1 METWEGGGAPVY
13 VTLDLETTG
22 LDPDRDAII
31 EIGAVKFQGH
41 RVLENFQTL
50 VNPYREIPQAI
61 VRLTGIAQ
69 RSVDRAPPFAA
80 VAGELSEF
88 LGALPVVGHHVSFDL
103 GFLAK
108 HGLRLE
114 NEVYD
119 TWDLAAVVLP
129 SSSSYSLSELAS
141 GFKVEHRQPHRALSD
156 AQATHGVFVG
166 LLERAGA
173 LDPATLAYIQ
183 HMGARS
189 RWSTGRLFGALR
201 SLDAEVRDSRLGM
214 TGLDTPSLSKR
225 LGRTDRSL
233 RPVKEQQSLDEGEL
247 AAYMAP
253 GGLFSRAFPGFERR
267 PQQAEMMAAVTA
279 AFNRGG
285 HLMVEAG
292 TGVGKSLA
300 YLLPALLHSVRN
312 GARVVVST
320 NTINLQ
326 EQLLMKDIPALA
338 RVLEE
343 EGIVPEG
350 QIKSVPLKGRT
361 NYLCLRRWSHLA
373 RSDGLSGDDARVLSK
388 ALVWLQDTATGDRGE
403 INLSGRDIPAWSR
416 ISAGDGGQCPGL
428 RGEGPCFLRAARD
441 RAESAHI
448 LVVNHALLLADMAI
462 GGGLIPEYQ
471 HLIVDE
477 AHHLEEAA
485 THQLGFRVSQGLL
498 DDEMDALSRLLASA
512 RALVRGTSS
521 SSVQVKRAEEMV
533 SELET
538 TWGARARKDWDR
550 LWGVVDEFM
559 AVQPD
564 EGADQLQLSITRS
577 TRAQPG
583 WSEVEMAWEK
593 VHGSLE
599 DGIRGLDSLDGFLQ
613 TLPAGAPLEVETV
626 AMEISTWR
634 ERAEELRDHLE
645 TLLAAPAEDRRV
657 DWIARVRDGRSDSSH
672 TVLHSAPLNV
682 GPQLEIGLFAQKSSV
697 ILTSATLSTQGSYD
711 YIRDRLGLSEG
722 EELTLGSPFDYRRAA
737 LLLIPDDMPM
747 PETWGYQDALQQ
759 VLVGLGKALSG
770 HALVLFTSHAA
781 LRNAA
786 KAIRAPLE
794 AEGVRVLAQGVDGSP
809 RRIVQDFAKDPT
821 AMILGTSS
829 FWEGV
834 DLSGGILKALVLA
847 RLPFHVPTE
856 PVFAARSAQVENPF
870 QDYALPHAVL
880 RFRQGIGRLIRSSR
894 DRGAI
899 VVLDKRIVARQYGKA
914 FLDSIPPCTMKSG
927 PLSAIPGQAADWVGR
942 VEVGR

>member
-1 METWEGGGAPVY
+1 MGSGGPVY

-22 LDPDRDAII
+22 LDPDRDTII

-41 RVLENFQTL
+41 RVLDSFQTL
-50 VNPYREIPQAI
+50 VNPYREIPPAI

-108 HGLRLE
+108 QGLRLE

-129 SSSSYSLSELAS
+129 SSTSYSLSELAS
-141 GFKVEHRQPHRALSD
+141 GFKAEHRQPHRALSD

-183 HMGARS
+183 HLGARS
-189 RWSTGRLFGALR
+189 RWSTGRLFGTLG
-201 SLDAEVRDSRLGM
+201 SVDAEVRDSQLGM
-214 TGLDTPSLSKR
+214 TGLDTSSLAKR
-225 LGRTDRSL
+225 LGRTDRPM
-233 RPVKEQQSLDEGEL
+233 RPGKEQQSLDEGEL
-247 AAYMAP
+247 AAYLAP
-253 GGLFSRAFPGFERR
+253 GGLFFRAFPGFEPR
-267 PQQAEMMAAVTA
+267 PQQVKMMAAVTA
-279 AFNRGG
+279 SFNRGG

-326 EQLLMKDIPALA
+326 EQLLLKDIPALT

-343 EGIVPEG
+343 EGIVQEG
-350 QIKSVPLKGRT
+350 QVKAVPLKGRT
-361 NYLCLRRWSHLA
+361 NYMCLRRWSHLA

-403 INLSGRDIPAWSR
+403 INLSGRDLPAWSR
-416 ISAGDGGQCPGL
+416 MSAGEVGQCPGL

-477 AHHLEEAA
+477 AHHLEDAA
-485 THQLGFRVSQGLL
+485 THQLGFRVSQRSL
-498 DDEMDALSRLLASA
+498 DDEMDALNRLLASA

-521 SSVQVKRAEEMV
+521 SSVQFKRADEMV
-533 SELET
+533 AGLET
-538 TWGARARKDWDR
+538 TWAARVRKDWDR
-550 LWGVVDEFM
+550 LWSVIDHFM
-559 AVQPD
+559 AVHQD
-564 EGADQLQLSITRS
+564 EGADQSQLSITPS

-583 WSEVEMAWEK
+583 WAEVEMAWEK

-599 DGIRGLDSLDGFLQ
+599 DGIRNLDSLDGFLQ
-613 TLPAGAPLEVETV
+613 TLPAGGPLDVETV

-634 ERAEELRDHLE
+634 DRVEELRAHLE
-645 TLLAAPAEDRRV
+645 ALLDVPAEERRV
-657 DWIARVRDGRSDSSH
+657 DWMDRTREARSESSH
-672 TVLHSAPLNV
+672 IVLHSAPLNV
-682 GPQLEIGLFAQKSSV
+682 GPDLESGLFAQKSSV
-697 ILTSATLSTQGSYD
+697 ILTSATLSTQGGYD
-711 YIRDRLGLSEG
+711 YIRDRLGMAEA

-737 LLLIPDDMPM
+737 LLLIPNDIPM
-747 PETWGYQDALQQ
+747 PEIWGYQDALQH

-770 HALVLFTSHAA
+770 RALVLFTSHAA
-781 LRNAA
+781 LRNVA
-786 KAIRAPLE
+786 KAVRAPLE
-794 AEGVRVLAQGVDGSP
+794 AEGIRVLAQGVDGSP
-809 RRIVQDFAKDPT
+809 RQIVQDFGRDPA

-834 DLSGGILKALVLA
+834 DLSGGILKVLVLA

-856 PVFAARSAQVENPF
+856 PVFAARSNQVENPF
-870 QDYALPHAVL
+870 QDYALPNAVL

-899 VVLDKRIVARQYGKA
+899 VVLDRRILARQYGKA
-914 FLDSIPPCTMKSG
+914 FLDSIPPCTVKSS
-927 PLSAIPGQAADWVGR
+927 PLSAIPGQAADWVG
-942 VEVGR
+942 EGR

>member
-343 EGIVPEG
+343 ERIVPEG

-416 ISAGDGGQCPGL
+416 ISAGDVGQCPGL

-538 TWGARARKDWDR
+538 TWGARAPQR
-550 LWGVVDEFM
+550 LGQ
-559 AVQPD
+559 AVGRGRRVHGGPTGRGSRPASAIHHPQHQGSTGLVRGGD
-564 EGADQLQLSITRS
+564 GLGEGPR
-577 TRAQPG
+577 QPG
-583 WSEVEMAWEK
+583 GRDK
-593 VHGSLE
+593 GP
-599 DGIRGLDSLDGFLQ
+599 GQPRR
-613 TLPAGAPLEVETV
+613 LPADPARRRAPGSGNRRHGDIHLARACRGA
-626 AMEISTWR
+626 
-634 ERAEELRDHLE
+634 
-645 TLLAAPAEDRRV
+645 
-657 DWIARVRDGRSDSSH
+657 
-672 TVLHSAPLNV
+672 
-682 GPQLEIGLFAQKSSV
+682 
-697 ILTSATLSTQGSYD
+697 QGSPGD
-711 YIRDRLGLSEG
+711 PAGR
-722 EELTLGSPFDYRRAA
+722 
-737 LLLIPDDMPM
+737 
-747 PETWGYQDALQQ
+747 
-759 VLVGLGKALSG
+759 
-770 HALVLFTSHAA
+770 
-781 LRNAA
+781 
-786 KAIRAPLE
+786 
-794 AEGVRVLAQGVDGSP
+794 P
-809 RRIVQDFAKDPT
+809 RR
-821 AMILGTSS
+821 
-829 FWEGV
+829 
-834 DLSGGILKALVLA
+834 
-847 RLPFHVPTE
+847 
-856 PVFAARSAQVENPF
+856 RSARRLDRPRPRRQVRLVPHSPPF
-870 QDYALPHAVL
+870 
-880 RFRQGIGRLIRSSR
+880 G
-894 DRGAI
+894 
-899 VVLDKRIVARQYGKA
+899 
-914 FLDSIPPCTMKSG
+914 PP
-927 PLSAIPGQAADWVGR
+927 
-942 VEVGR
+942 